1 VRSISTTCVEHQ
13 HFYKKG
19 KREGFI
25 KLDRRKGAIISIDVD
40 KLRVLEGMKRD
51 ISVAVARGICN
62 GVARE
67 EAHAIIDDLYDD
79 LTRY

>member
-1 VRSISTTCVEHQ
+1 M
-13 HFYKKG
+13 
-19 KREGFI
+19 
-25 KLDRRKGAIISIDVD
+25 D